1 MSEARLT
8 IISPVLNEA
17 RHIEAV
23 VLGMKSQTRPPD
35 EWIVVDDGSDD
46 GTLELLRRAALD
58 VPFMRVVEAP
68 ATPLAAGV
76 DRLHHAA
83 EARAFNHGLSLSSR
97 FTHVGKLDG
106 DIELPP
112 DYYERLLVRFRD
124 DGSLGL
130 AGGVLVEPTSHGW
143 ELRGNSDLQH
153 VRGAL
158 KLYTRDCFET
168 IGGVREMLGWDGVD
182 EVLARMH
189 GYRTRSFPDAVA
201 RHHRP
206 VGTAQGRLRGSYR
219 LGRSM
224 FIEGYPLLWIAAR
237 SLKVGKS
244 GPLALTGVAY
254 LAGYVNAGVQGVP
267 RFDASGYRQHLRR
280 ELRGRVTQKL
290 KSRLVLGGS
299 TVRVPADASSGVP
312 AR

>member
-1 MSEARLT
+1 MSEERLT

-23 VLGMKSQTRPPD
+23 VRGMQSQTRPPD

-46 GTLELLRRAALD
+46 GTLDLLRRAMED

-68 ATPLAAGV
+68 ATPLAAGA

-83 EARAFNHGLSLSSR
+83 EARAFNYGLSLASA

-112 DYYERLLVRFRD
+112 DYYERLLGRFRD
-124 DGSLGL
+124 DASLGL
-130 AGGVLVEPTSHGW
+130 AGGVLMEPTSRGW
-143 ELRGNSDLQH
+143 QLRGNSDLQH

-168 IGGVREMLGWDGVD
+168 IGGVREILGWDGVD

-224 FIEGYPLLWIAAR
+224 FIEGYPFLWITAR
-237 SLKVGKS
+237 SLMVGKS
-244 GPLALTGVAY
+244 RPLALTGVAY
-254 LAGYVNAGVQGVP
+254 LAGYVDAAVHGVS
-267 RFDASGYRQHLRR
+267 RFEASGYRQHLRS
-280 ELRGRVTQKL
+280 ELRGRATHKL
-290 KSRLVLGGS
+290 KSVL
-299 TVRVPADASSGVP
+299 AQ
-312 AR
+312 

>member
-1 MSEARLT
+1 MSGMSEERLT
-8 IISPVLNEA
+8 IVSPVLNEA

-23 VLGMKSQTRPPD
+23 VRAMQVQTRPPD

-46 GTLELLRRAALD
+46 GTLHLLQRAADD

-68 ATPLAAGV
+68 ATALAIGA

-83 EARAFNHGLSLSSR
+83 EARAFNYGLSLATA

-112 DYYERLLVRFRD
+112 YYYERLLRRFRD

-130 AGGVLVEPTSHGW
+130 AGGVLLEPTSRGW
-143 ELRGNSDLQH
+143 QLRGNSDLQH

-158 KLYTRDCFET
+158 KLYTRECFET

-189 GYRTRSFPDAVA
+189 GYRTRSFEDAVA

-224 FIEGYPLLWIAAR
+224 FIEDYPFLWVAAR
-237 SLKVGKS
+237 AVMVGKS
-244 GPLALTGVAY
+244 QPHVLTGVAY
-254 LAGYVNAGVQGVP
+254 LAGYVDAAVHGISRFEAG
-267 RFDASGYRQHLRR
+267 GYRQHLRR
-280 ELRGRVTQKL
+280 ELRGRATQKL
-290 KSRLVLGGS
+290 KSVL
-299 TVRVPADASSGVP
+299 AH
-312 AR
+312 

>member
-1 MSEARLT
+1 MSEERLT
-8 IISPVLNEA
+8 IVSPVFNEA
-17 RHIEAV
+17 KHIETV
-23 VLGMKSQTRPPD
+23 VRGMQSQTRPPD
-35 EWIVVDDGSDD
+35 EWIVVDDGSHD
-46 GTLELLRRAALD
+46 GTLELLRRAAKEVRFL
-58 VPFMRVVEAP
+58 RVVEAP
-68 ATPLAAGV
+68 PMPLTAGA

-83 EARAFNHGLSLSSR
+83 EARAFNHGLSIASN

-112 DYYERLLVRFRD
+112 DYYERILGRFRD
-124 DGSLGL
+124 DPSLGL
-130 AGGVLVEPTSHGW
+130 AGGVLVEPTNRGW
-143 ELRGNSDLQH
+143 QLRGSSDLQH

-158 KLYTRDCFET
+158 KLYSRQCFEK

-224 FIEGYPLLWIAAR
+224 FIEGYPFLWITAR
-237 SLKVGKS
+237 SLMVGRS
-244 GPLALTGVAY
+244 QPVALTGAAY
-254 LAGYVNAGVQGVP
+254 LAGYMDARLRGVS
-267 RFDASGYRQHLRR
+267 RFEASGYRRHLRG
-280 ELRGRVTQKL
+280 ELRGRATQKL
-290 KSRLVLGGS
+290 KSALVQ
-299 TVRVPADASSGVP
+299 
-312 AR
+312 

>member
-1 MSEARLT
+1 
-8 IISPVLNEA
+8 
-17 RHIEAV
+17 
-23 VLGMKSQTRPPD
+23 
-35 EWIVVDDGSDD
+35 
-46 GTLELLRRAALD
+46 
-58 VPFMRVVEAP
+58 MRVVEAP
-68 ATPLAAGV
+68 AIPLAAGA

-83 EARAFNHGLSLSSR
+83 EARAFNYGLSLASA

-112 DYYERLLVRFRD
+112 DYYERLLGRFRD
-124 DGSLGL
+124 DASLGL
-130 AGGVLVEPTSHGW
+130 AGGVLMEPTSRGW
-143 ELRGNSDLQH
+143 QLRGNSDLQH

-168 IGGVREMLGWDGVD
+168 IGGVREILGWDGVD

-224 FIEGYPLLWIAAR
+224 FIEGYPFLWITAR
-237 SLKVGKS
+237 SLMVGKS
-244 GPLALTGVAY
+244 RPLALTGVAY
-254 LAGYVNAGVQGVP
+254 LAGYVDAAVHGVS
-267 RFDASGYRQHLRR
+267 RFEASGYRQHLRS
-280 ELRGRVTQKL
+280 ELRGRATHKL
-290 KSRLVLGGS
+290 KSVL
-299 TVRVPADASSGVP
+299 AQ
-312 AR
+312 

>member
-1 MSEARLT
+1 MTEERL
-8 IISPVLNEA
+8 IIVSPVLNEA

-23 VLGMKSQTRPPD
+23 VRGMRSQTRPPD

-46 GTLELLRRAALD
+46 GTLDLLRRAAED
-58 VPFMRVVEAP
+58 VPFMRVVAAP
-68 ATPLAAGV
+68 ALPLAVGA
-76 DRLHHAA
+76 DRLRHAA
-83 EARAFNHGLSLSSR
+83 EARAFNFGLSLASS

-112 DYYERLLVRFRD
+112 DYYEHLLRRFRD
-124 DGSLGL
+124 DASLGL
-130 AGGVLVEPTSHGW
+130 AGGVLVEPTSRGW
-143 ELRGNSDLQH
+143 ELQGDSDLHH

-158 KLYTRDCFET
+158 KLYTRECLET

-206 VGTAQGRLRGSYR
+206 VGTAQGRVRGSYR

-224 FIEGYPLLWIAAR
+224 FIEGYPLLWVMAR
-237 SLKVGKS
+237 SLVVGRS
-244 GPLALTGVAY
+244 RPLALTGVAY
-254 LAGYVNAGVQGVP
+254 LAGYVNAPTCGAF
-267 RFDASGYRQHLRR
+267 RFDVDGYRRHLRG
-280 ELRGRVTQKL
+280 ELRSRAMQQL
-290 KSRLVLGGS
+290 KSRYA
-299 TVRVPADASSGVP
+299 RAHPRPRSSS
-312 AR
+312 

>member
-1 MSEARLT
+1 MSEERLT
-8 IISPVLNEA
+8 VISPVLNEA

-23 VLGMKSQTRPPD
+23 VRGMQSQTRPPE

-46 GTLELLRRAALD
+46 GTLDLLRAASKH
-58 VPFMRVVEAP
+58 VPFMRVAEAP
-68 ATPLAAGV
+68 AASLAAGV

-83 EARAFNHGLSLSSR
+83 EARAFNYGLRLASG

-106 DIELPP
+106 DVELPA
-112 DYYERLLVRFRD
+112 DYYERLLSRFRD
-124 DGSLGL
+124 DASLGL
-130 AGGVLVEPTSHGW
+130 AGGVLVEPTSRGW
-143 ELRGNSDLQH
+143 QLRGNSDLQH

-158 KLYTRDCFET
+158 KLYTRECFET

-219 LGRSM
+219 LGHSM
-224 FIEGYPLLWIAAR
+224 FIEGYPILWIAAR
-237 SLKVGKS
+237 SVMLGRS
-244 GPLALTGVAY
+244 RPLALTGMAY
-254 LAGYVNAGVQGVP
+254 LAGYVDAGLHGVS
-267 RFDASGYRQHLRR
+267 RFEVSGYRQHLRR
-280 ELRGRVTQKL
+280 ELRSRATQKL
-290 KSRLVLGGS
+290 KSAL
-299 TVRVPADASSGVP
+299 AQ
-312 AR
+312 